1 MRVRRVE
8 VRRAAGRRRLRF
20 LAWSAVA
27 LVLVVAA
34 MVATRTAL
42 LDVDRLVIVG
52 AMETE
57 PAVVLDAVG
66 IALGDPLVEL
76 DLGGAGQR
84 VARLPWVA
92 EASVTKGWDGT
103 VTIRVAERTA
113 VAAVAAMPVGAPGE
127 ASSGETAAPAAWSVV
142 DGSGRVLDV
151 RADAPAGLPRLEG
164 VTPAGAPG
172 SNLADDAD
180 AVLRAAVALPAPLA
194 ATVTSIVLSDG
205 NARSLAVGEVEL
217 VLADGAVI
225 RLGPATDLADKLVAA
240 ATVIE
245 RQPNQSGCV
254 EVLDVRVPA
263 SPALTPRA
271 DCA

>member
-1 MRVRRVE
+1 M
-8 VRRAAGRRRLRF
+8 RRAEGRRRLRF
-20 LAWSAVA
+20 LAWSAAA
-27 LVLVVAA
+27 LSLVVAA
-34 MVATRTAL
+34 MAASRTAL

-52 AMETE
+52 ATETE
-57 PAVVLDAVG
+57 SELVLDAVG
-66 IALGDPLVEL
+66 IARGDPLVEL
-76 DLGGAGQR
+76 DLGAAGQR

-113 VAAVAAMPVGAPGE
+113 VAVVAATTDRNPGE
-127 ASSGETAAPAAWSVV
+127 ASSGETAAPVAWSVV
-142 DGSGRVLDV
+142 DASGRVLDV
-151 RADAPAGLPRLEG
+151 RADAPAGLVRLEG
-164 VTPAGAPG
+164 ISPAGAPG
-172 SNLADDAD
+172 STLAEDAD

-194 ATVTSIVLSDG
+194 ETVTSIALSGGDG
-205 NARSLAVGEVEL
+205 SVSTVGEVEL